1 MTFSPKVAY
10 ITGGS
15 SGIGKAF
22 AEAFHKRGI
31 QVVIGGRRANKLQAR
46 RPPPA
51 GYLSQSFCQCMP
63 VGVHVHIAAAC
74 EAGPLRA
81 QHLLPCCACPALR
94 ASLKSSANLLTPAQ
108 AVCEEFQGMKH
119 VEVDVSDPK
128 SVQEAWGRVVEMFPD
143 IDCVVNNAGLMQP
156 LDFNVDGAQSNA

>member
-46 RPPPA
+46 ASALA
-51 GYLSQSFCQCMP
+51 GLPGVWRRLFLP
-63 VGVHVHIAAAC
+63 VNAGRTYAHVAAAC
-74 EAGPLRA
+74 
-81 QHLLPCCACPALR
+81 
-94 ASLKSSANLLTPAQ
+94 
-108 AVCEEFQGMKH
+108 
-119 VEVDVSDPK
+119 
-128 SVQEAWGRVVEMFPD
+128 
-143 IDCVVNNAGLMQP
+143 
-156 LDFNVDGAQSNA
+156 